1 MNTQQVLTVK
11 DHTVVPRILSAILAI
26 ILFASVFMPYSTATE
41 KYKDVIKYIPD
52 EITQDRIGL
61 DSDDIINVSMVEYAK
76 VYAENSDEYFDDEFF
91 GFFYVFIAG
100 FVALFSLLC
109 LIAALTKKP
118 ILLIILDILLI
129 LALAVQCWDY
139 ADRGVIP
146 SRSYDWGFGFYVSFV
161 CVGLIF
167 IFAIWL
173 FAAKIKNKKEI
184 ALATQAAYFNAPP
197 TYQTQ
202 PSIPYAP
209 NQNVSS
215 SSEWI
220 CSCGNKTSNNFCA
233 NCGSPKQT
241 APAGWTCTCGNINT
255 GNFCS
260 KCGNPK
266 NI

>member
-1 MNTQQVLTVK
+1 MNTQQAVPVK
-11 DHTVVPRILSAILAI
+11 DHTIVPKILSAILAI

-41 KYKDVIKYIPD
+41 KYKDIIKYIPD
-52 EITQDRIGL
+52 EITQAQIGL

-76 VYAENSDEYFDDEFF
+76 LYAENSDDYFDDEFF

-118 ILLIILDILLI
+118 ILLIILDILLF

-146 SRSYDWGFGFYVSFV
+146 SRSYDWGFGFYVSFI

-173 FAAKIKNKKEI
+173 LVAKIKNKKEK
-184 ALATQAAYFNAPP
+184 ALTNQVASFNAVQ

-202 PSIPYAP
+202 PVSQYIP
-209 NQNVSS
+209 NQYVPSP
-215 SSEWI
+215 SEWV
-220 CSCGNKTSNNFCA
+220 CTCGYKTSDNFCA
-233 NCGSPKQT
+233 NCGSPKRT
-241 APAGWTCTCGNINT
+241 APVGWTCNCGNINT